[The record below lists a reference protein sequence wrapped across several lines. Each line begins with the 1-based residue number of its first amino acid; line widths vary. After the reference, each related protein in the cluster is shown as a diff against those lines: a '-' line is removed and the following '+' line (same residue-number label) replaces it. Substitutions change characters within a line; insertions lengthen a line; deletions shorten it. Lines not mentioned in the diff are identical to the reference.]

1 MRTVHIRPNV
11 LVVTLKHDEI
21 AFAPATVSGIPIGAH
36 RGPMPVRLLSPDTIG
51 KIAAGEVVERPVSVV
66 KELAENA
73 IDAGATEINVEI
85 EEGGSRLIRISDNGQ
100 GMDPDSLALSIQ
112 RHATSKLQSFADL
125 DKLHTLG
132 FRGEA
137 LPSIGAVTR
146 LEISTAEAVNGV
158 GSRLLVDFG
167 TVYDVQRDAAPT
179 GTTVTVRDLFG
190 NVPARRKFL
199 RQSGTEATY
208 ISRVIGAYACERSRI
223 RWSLTVDGRRTLAT
237 DGRGDDLTAAL
248 GVYGSELAEE
258 ALPLTPL
265 DEASAV
271 PDVSVSGWISSPRV
285 TRSHRQSMFFF
296 VNGRLVQ
303 HRSLQYALEEA
314 YHSLIMVGRH
324 PLAMVRI
331 ELDPRAVDVN
341 VHPTKAEVK
350 FADERAVA
358 RAVQRATHQ
367 ALLRQSQ
374 DILPE
379 IRFDEAR
386 PFPRPANQISFPDIP
401 TNPELDRPLGG
412 GHVSQLP
419 EEDIGARAH
428 ASGVPMMRVLGQVG
442 GTYIIAEGPD
452 GLFMIDQHAAHE
464 RVMYEK
470 IQAQMLENAVDRQP
484 MLDPLVVEL
493 PPDELVAFERSLEE
507 LNAIGFEVDRFG
519 EQSVVV
525 RAIPAIVRGVDI
537 TERLHAILQELVAG
551 GAGDSWLD
559 SVAISAA
566 CHTSIRA
573 GQTLSLAEMRELVAS
588 LERTSQPRACGH
600 GRPTMLHMSQNE
612 LERQFLR
619 R

>member
-1 MRTVHIRPNV
+1 
-11 LVVTLKHDEI
+11 
-21 AFAPATVSGIPIGAH
+21 
-36 RGPMPVRLLSPDTIG
+36 MPVRLLSPDTIG

-66 KELAENA
+66 KELIENA
-73 IDAGATEINVEI
+73 IDAGASEVNVEI
-85 EEGGSRLIRISDNGQ
+85 EEGGARLIRISDNGQ
-100 GMDPDSLALSIQ
+100 GMDPDSLALAIQ
-112 RHATSKLQSFADL
+112 RHATSKLQSFDDL
-125 DKLHTLG
+125 DHLHTLG

-146 LEISTAEAVNGV
+146 LEISTSEASTGI
-158 GSRLLVDFG
+158 GSRLVVDFG
-167 TVYDVQRDAAPT
+167 NVHDVRRDAAPA

-199 RQSGTEATY
+199 RQPGTEATY
-208 ISRVIGAYACERSRI
+208 ISRMIGAYAGERSHI
-223 RWSLTVDGRRTLAT
+223 RWSLTIDGRRALAT

-248 GVYGSELAEE
+248 GVHGSELAEE
-258 ALPLTPL
+258 ALPLRPL

-271 PDVSVSGWISSPRV
+271 PGVTVSGWVSSPRV

-296 VNGRLVQ
+296 VNGRLIQ

-314 YHSLIMVGRH
+314 YHSLIMIGRH

-331 ELDPRAVDVN
+331 ELDPQAVDVN

-367 ALLRQSQ
+367 ALLTQSQ
-374 DILPE
+374 DVLPE

-386 PFPRPANQISFPDIP
+386 PFPRPSSQISFPDMS
-401 TNPELDRPLGG
+401 TNPELHRPLGG
-412 GHVSQLP
+412 GRVSQLP
-419 EEDIGARAH
+419 EEEIRIQAH
-428 ASGVPMMRVLGQVG
+428 PSGVPMMRVLGQVG
-442 GTYIIAEGPD
+442 ATYIIAEGPD

-470 IQAQMLENAVDRQP
+470 IQAQMLEHAVDRQP

-493 PPDELVAFERSLEE
+493 SPDELVAFERSSTE
-507 LNAIGFEVDRFG
+507 LNEIGFEIDRFG

-525 RAIPAIVRGVDI
+525 RAIPALVRGVDI
-537 TERLHAILQELVAG
+537 TERLHEILQELVEG

-573 GQTLSLAEMRELVAS
+573 GQALSLVEMRELVAQ

-612 LERQFLR
+612 LERQFSR